1 MTIELA
7 TRNLASEL
15 QKMFT
20 EEEISVRE
28 SQEGLFD
35 IILYK
40 STQYTLNVFNK
51 TGVIS
56 LSNHKSHVILDKKD
70 FYQICLM

>member
-1 MTIELA
+1 MTIKLA
-7 TRNLASEL
+7 TRKLVTEL

-40 STQYTLNVFNK
+40 STVHSEC
-51 TGVIS
+51 I
-56 LSNHKSHVILDKKD
+56 
-70 FYQICLM
+70 

>member
-7 TRNLASEL
+7 TKKLATEL

-56 LSNHKSHVILDKKD
+56 LSNHKSHVLLDKKD

>member
-7 TRNLASEL
+7 TRKLASEL

-28 SQEGLFD
+28 AQEGLFD

-56 LSNHKSHVILDKKD
+56 LSNHKSHVLLDKKD